1 MATPQ
6 VTPNWYVPAGPAR
19 PAPRTNA
26 MPPLTLNPPPTRLL
40 SGNTRGPTNRVSS
53 SASTVVNN
61 NSSKGGSKTH
71 RRKSHRRKSHKRK
84 THRRR

>member
-61 NSSKGGSKTH
+61 SSKGGSKTH